1 MSEAACPTDEQLAAA
16 VAGEADDAVAHAA
29 SCARCAAALELDREL
44 IAHARAI
51 PVAPLSPARRM
62 ALAAET
68 LARAEHGGHRGTRI
82 AVTAGLAL
90 AAGFALIVLATHEPA
105 SPSHA
110 LAETTS
116 PATSQTGFA
125 SERSSEPIES
135 TNEPLVPSVEP
146 PNRPAMVPRRLRP
159 ASIASSDGEFD
170 RARVHERDT
179 IQLRDG
185 TLVVDA
191 RGRAPVSVVVG
202 GATIAVDDSR
212 AKLVVVGGVLVVV
225 HAFAGSVEIVAAEQ
239 HAKVVTGGTW
249 TPPATPT
256 TSLEAFRAGW
266 QALRAERYADAIA
279 AFDVATDPVV
289 AEDAAFWAAIAAS
302 RAGRDSDARHRFEAF
317 LVRFP
322 DSTRADDAR
331 AALAAQ
337 PQ

>member
-1 MSEAACPTDEQLAAA
+1 MSCPTDEQLAAA
-16 VAGEADDAVAHAA
+16 VAGEADDAAAHAA
-29 SCARCAAALELDREL
+29 RCARCTAAIELDREL
-44 IAHARAI
+44 ITLARAI
-51 PVAPLSPARRM
+51 PVPALSAARRM

-68 LARAEHGGHRGTRI
+68 LARAEAGGHRGRNI
-82 AVTAGLAL
+82 AVTAGLAI
-90 AAGFALIVLATHEPA
+90 AAGFALIVLVTREPA
-105 SPSHA
+105 SPPSLRVA
-110 LAETTS
+110 MPEVPQLAHEAVVTPPVTR
-116 PATSQTGFA
+116 QTGL
-125 SERSSEPIES
+125 SNES
-135 TNEPLVPSVEP
+135 PSP
-146 PNRPAMVPRRLRP
+146 PAPAIPHPLRP
-159 ASIASSDGEFD
+159 SSIASSDGEFD
-170 RARVHERDT
+170 RARVRDRDT

-202 GATIAVDDSR
+202 GTTIAIDESR
-212 AKLVVVGGVLVVV
+212 AKLVVVGGVIVATHV
-225 HAFAGSVEIVAAEQ
+225 FSGSVEIAAPNRRTKLAAGE
-239 HAKVVTGGTW
+239 TW
-249 TPPATPT
+249 TPPASPA

-302 RAGRDSDARHRFEAF
+302 RAGRDGEARHRFEAF
-317 LVRFP
+317 LARFP